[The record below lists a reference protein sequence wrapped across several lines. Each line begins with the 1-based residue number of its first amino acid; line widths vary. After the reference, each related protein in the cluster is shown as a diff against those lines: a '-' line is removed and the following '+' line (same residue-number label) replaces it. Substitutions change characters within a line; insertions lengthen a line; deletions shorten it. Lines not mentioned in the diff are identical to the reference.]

1 MFRFLKKKP
10 KFIDQAYSDLAVMLV
25 QDESNPTYKRE
36 IIDSEKLDYSI
47 ESLHHLD
54 ECLEIIHKSPPDG
67 YDFLRLVLR
76 YGAYVGEVIKKNSIE
91 ELHWIECKEA
101 AKFSKM
107 ASEFEDSIST
117 SGILWQDE
125 ETMCFP
131 LGKVC
136 KFIENGN
143 EDSVHFFAK
152 VILEYESDL

>member
-1 MFRFLKKKP
+1 MFQFFKKKP
-10 KFIDQAYSDLAVMLV
+10 QFIDQAYADLAIMLV
-25 QDESNPTYKRE
+25 EDEGNPTYKRE
-36 IIDSEKLDYSI
+36 IIDPVKLNFSI

-54 ECLEIIHKSPPDG
+54 ECLEVIHQNPPEG
-67 YDFLRLVLR
+67 HDFLRLVLR
-76 YGAYVGEVIKKNSIE
+76 YGAYVGEVIKRNSKK

-143 EDSVHFFAK
+143 EDSVHLFAK
-152 VILEYESDL
+152 VILKYKNDP